1 MDFIILGERQKT
13 VRGRPKG
20 IPVNE
25 KFLANSFNPNKNL
38 GTSNNLSPEEAVGE
52 GKDGHHIPSLT
63 THWKGGLLL
72 HRTFW
77 HHRERSSSNTFRK
90 VLRTIQRT

>member
-25 KFLANSFNPNKNL
+25 KFLANSFNPSKNL
-38 GTSNNLSPEEAVGE
+38 GTSINLSPEEAVGE
-52 GKDGHHIPSLT
+52 GEGWTPHSIFNDSLERWPLTAPHILAP
-63 THWKGGLLL
+63 
-72 HRTFW
+72 
-77 HHRERSSSNTFRK
+77 
-90 VLRTIQRT
+90 